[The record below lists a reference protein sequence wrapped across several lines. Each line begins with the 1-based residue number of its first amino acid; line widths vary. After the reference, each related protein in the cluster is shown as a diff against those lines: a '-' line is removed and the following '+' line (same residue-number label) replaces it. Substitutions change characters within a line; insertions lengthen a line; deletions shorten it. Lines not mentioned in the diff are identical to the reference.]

1 MSVIR
6 NSFHICRQ
14 YFKPTYKSRYSLSS
28 APVPALLV
36 IPSFSNFLFAKKEE
50 RRKLQKMPFGFD
62 LSVSLTKTDVAVCV
76 AALASYGALY
86 AWKSRNN
93 SKRLPHPPGPPGLP
107 LIGNLRDLPS
117 QPSWIEYLRMGEKYS
132 EFLCTVLISRAYVN
146 VLRDWS
152 LQIRISSVSVC

>member
-6 NSFHICRQ
+6 NSFHISRK
-14 YFKPTYKSRYSLSS
+14 YFKPTYKSRYSVLGPSS
-28 APVPALLV
+28 RPPGHSIILEL
-36 IPSFSNFLFAKKEE
+36 PLRRKEE

-117 QPSWIEYLRMGEKYS
+117 QPAWIEYLRMGEKYS

-152 LQIRISSVSVC
+152 LQIRISPVSVC